1 MISNLQEM
9 IKHQQEKMFKAINL
23 HLFDNNGSEKNNSL
37 IGDSNEP
44 RIIEKSL
51 CKIYQNTGI

>member
-1 MISNLQEM
+1 M